1 VSLVIEDSR
10 VTHLDPSDGQLLD
23 LVAAGDHGAF
33 AALAER
39 HRDLVRRQTQRIV
52 RDDAAAE
59 DLVQETLLR
68 VWLRAGQWN
77 GDGSATAWI
86 LRIATNLALNHLR
99 SRQRHPE
106 ALLPEPV
113 GEDEECD
120 FGPSA
125 DDELLRAERSAVLRR
140 LVDALPE
147 EKREV
152 MRLVYDAGL
161 EVQDAADALGIPEGT
176 AKSRLHHARKRVAR
190 DWEELM
196 DG

>member
-1 VSLVIEDSR
+1 M
-10 VTHLDPSDGQLLD
+10 THSDLSDEQLLSRI
-23 LVAAGDHGAF
+23 AAGDHVAF
-33 AALAER
+33 AALADR
-39 HRDLVRRQTQRIV
+39 HRDVVRRQTQRIV
-52 RDDAAAE
+52 RDETAAE

-68 VWLRAGQWN
+68 IWLRAGQWN
-77 GDGSATAWI
+77 GDGSAAAWV

-106 ALLPEPV
+106 ALLAQPI

-140 LVDALPE
+140 IVDALPE